1 MKFVINTCFGGFGL
15 SNKAIKRYI
24 ELRGQTPHCYLYDY
38 DTKTYNKC
46 HEDDYMKH
54 LMHWATKDLGE
65 SFSSFDSSM
74 YKYILYD
81 PNISRNDP
89 YLIQVVEELGEEANG
104 NYAELEVV
112 EYELDYEIKN
122 YDGKETLSVY
132 MNEVFK

>member
-1 MKFVINTCFGGFGL
+1 MKFVINTCFGRFGL

-24 ELRGQTPHCYLYDY
+24 ELRGQTPHCYLYNNN
-38 DTKTYNKC
+38 TKTYSKC
-46 HEDDYMKH
+46 NEDDYNEN
-54 LMHWATKDLGE
+54 LILTIIDLGE
-65 SFSSFDSSM
+65 SFSSLDDSK

-81 PNISRNDP
+81 PAINRNDP

-104 NYAELEVV
+104 RYAKLKIV
-112 EYELDYEIKN
+112 EYDIDYEIDD